1 MQVVSYAGGLVAVV
15 LLLAILVLKGE
26 RFKQW
31 LYRWLLV
38 TLHLIEQKDFLID
51 VKPLISY

>member
-1 MQVVSYAGGLVAVV
+1 MQAVSYTGGLVAVV

-26 RFKQW
+26 QFKQW

-38 TLHLIEQKDFLID
+38 TLHLIERIAK
-51 VKPLISY
+51 V